1 MSPVKGIY
9 VLAISVNKSVTIK
22 VGALGNVTFEKGLYA
37 YVGSAQNNL
46 DKRLRR
52 HFQWAKRKF
61 WHIDYL
67 LANAHASVLKA
78 FYKEAEKPEE
88 CTVARGFSEK
98 GFAVK
103 KFGCSDCR
111 CVSHLFRF
119 NTYSLLEDLCLKCGL
134 TLYHLASES
143 LHSETSEA

>member
-9 VLAISVNKSVTIK
+9 VLAIFINKNVTIK

-46 DKRLRR
+46 EKRLMR
-52 HFQWAKRKF
+52 HFQRAKRKF

-67 LANAHASVLKA
+67 LANANASILKA
-78 FYKEAEKPEE
+78 FYKKAEKPEE
-88 CTVARGFSEK
+88 CTAARRFSEK

-111 CVSHLFRF
+111 CASHLFKF
-119 NTYSLLEDLCLKCGL
+119 NSYGLLEDLCLKCGFSPL
-134 TLYHLASES
+134 SS
-143 LHSETSEA
+143 C